1 MIFTDGHRKVTT
13 APDRD
18 KNIDQLVLPA
28 VNLKGFD
35 GNPRI
40 IYIPPVRAHEEQIIV
55 HEWLEQHPL
64 QCDLSV
70 AILVSLFLRCDKS

>member
-28 VNLKGFD
+28 IK
-35 GNPRI
+35 
-40 IYIPPVRAHEEQIIV
+40 AC
-55 HEWLEQHPL
+55 HPNFGRL
-64 QCDLSV
+64 IRL
-70 AILVSLFLRCDKS
+70 